1 MGLAPFEVETDDTM
15 KKSFDICIIGAGA
28 SGMAAALEAAEV
40 NPAARILVVEKNDQ
54 PGRKIRATGNG
65 RCNISNEKA
74 KDSRQAVQLLE
85 KWGIAVRTLD
95 SGLMYPYSE
104 SAGDVADLLAMEM
117 KARGI
122 FLWTDTV
129 IKEISPRP
137 ETSDFLLTVE
147 TADSTKRITASK
159 VIAAVGGKAGPH
171 YGTTGDGYKIMR
183 NLGHTV
189 TAPVPILT
197 PVECKGDDCNLIGGT
212 RAKGTVTL
220 KERRGE
226 GWKTAFEESGEIQ
239 FTSFGISGI
248 CVFNMT
254 RYMRFKPGRGIDD
267 FRIEIDLCPERNLMD
282 YIAGRKER
290 TPELNVGWLLTSVL
304 KEKLSVY
311 VLARTGID
319 AAKAIGELTEAE
331 CRTICDQV
339 HKLEFR
345 PTGVRGWKEAQCT
358 SGGVVLSEL
367 DEKTGESKLCPG
379 LYITGEM
386 QDYDGPCGGYNLNHA
401 WLTGSAA
408 GRDAGEKCRMNENQK
423 GI

>member
-40 NPAARILVVEKNDQ
+40 NPAARILAVEKNDQ

-74 KDSRQAVQLLE
+74 RDSRQAVQLLE

-117 KARGI
+117 KTRGV
-122 FLWTDTV
+122 FLWTDTT
-129 IKEISPRP
+129 IKEISPRRDR
-137 ETSDFLLTVE
+137 SDFLLTVE
-147 TADSTKRITASK
+147 TAGSAKRITASK

-171 YGTTGDGYKIMR
+171 YGTTGDGYKMMR

-189 TAPVPILT
+189 TAPVPVLT
-197 PVECKGDDCNLIGGT
+197 PVECKGDDCHLIGGT
-212 RAKGTVTL
+212 RAKGKVVL
-220 KERRGE
+220 KEREGE

-282 YIAGRKER
+282 YIAGRKAR
-290 TPELNVGWLLTSVL
+290 TPQLNVEWLLTSVL
-304 KEKLSVY
+304 KEKLAGY
-311 VLARTGID
+311 VLARIGID
-319 AAKAIGELTEAE
+319 AAKTIGELTEGE
-331 CRTICDQV
+331 CHAICEQV
-339 HKLEFR
+339 HTLEFR

-358 SGGVVLSEL
+358 SGGVALSEL
-367 DEKTGESKLCPG
+367 DEKTGESKLCSG
-379 LYITGEM
+379 LYITGEL

-408 GRDAGEKCRMNENQK
+408 GRDAGEKCRK
-423 GI
+423 

>member
-28 SGMAAALEAAEV
+28 SGMAAALEALEA

-74 KDSRQAVQLLE
+74 RGSRQAVQLLE

-117 KARGI
+117 KTRGV
-122 FLWTDTV
+122 FLWTDTT
-129 IKEISPRP
+129 IKEISPRRDR
-137 ETSDFLLTVE
+137 SDFLLTVE
-147 TADSTKRITASK
+147 TAGSAKRITASK

-171 YGTTGDGYKIMR
+171 YGTTGDGYKMMR

-189 TAPVPILT
+189 TAPVPVLT
-197 PVECKGDDCNLIGGT
+197 PVECKGDDCHLIGGT
-212 RAKGTVTL
+212 RAKGAVTL
-220 KERRGE
+220 KERDGE
-226 GWKTAFEESGEIQ
+226 GRKKVFEEEGEIQ

-267 FRIEIDLCPERNLMD
+267 FRIEIDLCPKRNLMD
-282 YIAGRKER
+282 YIAGRKAR
-290 TPELNVGWLLTSVL
+290 TPELNVEWLLTSVL
-304 KEKLSVY
+304 KEKLAGY
-311 VLARTGID
+311 VLERIGID
-319 AAKAIGELTEAE
+319 AAKTIGELTEGE
-331 CRTICDQV
+331 CRAICEQV
-339 HKLEFR
+339 HTLEFR

-358 SGGVVLSEL
+358 SGGVALSEL

-379 LYITGEM
+379 LYITGEL

-401 WLTGSAA
+401 WLTGAAA
-408 GRDAGEKCRMNENQK
+408 GRDAGEKCRK
-423 GI
+423 

>member
-28 SGMAAALEAAEV
+28 SGMAAALEAAEA
-40 NPAARILVVEKNDQ
+40 NPAARILVVEKNNQ

-74 KDSRQAVQLLE
+74 RDSRQAVQLLE

-147 TADSTKRITASK
+147 TAGSAKRITASK
-159 VIAAVGGKAGPH
+159 VIAAVGGKASPH
-171 YGTTGDGYKIMR
+171 YGTTGDGYKMMR

-189 TAPVPILT
+189 TAPVPVLT
-197 PVECKGDDCNLIGGT
+197 PVECKGDECHLIGGT
-212 RAKGTVTL
+212 RAKGKVVL
-220 KERRGE
+220 KEREGE

-267 FRIEIDLCPERNLMD
+267 FRIEIDLCPERDLMK
-282 YIAGRKER
+282 YIEGRKER

-304 KEKLSVY
+304 KEKLAGY
-311 VLARTGID
+311 VLARIGID
-319 AAKAIGELTEAE
+319 AAKTIGELTEGE
-331 CRTICDQV
+331 CRAICEQV
-339 HKLEFR
+339 HTLEFR

-379 LYITGEM
+379 LYITGEL

-401 WLTGSAA
+401 WLTGAAA
-408 GRDAGEKCRMNENQK
+408 GRDAGEKCRK
-423 GI
+423 

>member
-28 SGMAAALEAAEV
+28 SGMAAALEAAEA

-54 PGRKIRATGNG
+54 PGRKIRATGSG

-74 KDSRQAVQLLE
+74 RDSRQAVQLLE

-117 KARGI
+117 KTRGV
-122 FLWTDTV
+122 FLWTDTT
-129 IKEISPRP
+129 IKEISPRRDR
-137 ETSDFLLTVE
+137 SDFLLTVE
-147 TADSTKRITASK
+147 TAGSAKRITASK

-171 YGTTGDGYKIMR
+171 YGTTGDGYKMMR

-189 TAPVPILT
+189 TAPVPVLT
-197 PVECKGDDCNLIGGT
+197 PVECKGDDCHLIGGT
-212 RAKGTVTL
+212 RAKGKVTL
-220 KERRGE
+220 KERDGE
-226 GWKTAFEESGEIQ
+226 EWKKTFEESGEIQ

-267 FRIEIDLCPERNLMD
+267 FRIEIDLCPERDLMK
-282 YIAGRKER
+282 YIAGRKAR
-290 TPELNVGWLLTSVL
+290 TPELNVEWLLTSVL
-304 KEKLSVY
+304 KGKLAVY
-311 VLARTGID
+311 VLARIGID
-319 AAKAIGELTEAE
+319 SAKAIGELTEGE
-331 CRTICDQV
+331 CRAICEQV
-339 HKLEFR
+339 HTLEFR

-367 DEKTGESKLCPG
+367 DEKTAESKLCPG
-379 LYITGEM
+379 LYITGEL

-401 WLTGSAA
+401 WLTGAAA
-408 GRDAGEKCRMNENQK
+408 GRDAGEKCRK
-423 GI
+423 

>member
-28 SGMAAALEAAEV
+28 SGMAAALEAAEA
-40 NPAARILVVEKNDQ
+40 NPAARILVVEKNNQ

-74 KDSRQAVQLLE
+74 RDSRQAVQLLE

-147 TADSTKRITASK
+147 TAGSAKRITASK

-171 YGTTGDGYKIMR
+171 YGTTGDGYKMMR

-189 TAPVPILT
+189 TAPVPVLT
-197 PVECKGDDCNLIGGT
+197 PVECKGDECHLIGGT
-212 RAKGTVTL
+212 RAKGKVVL
-220 KERRGE
+220 KEREGE

-267 FRIEIDLCPERNLMD
+267 FRIEIDLCPERDLMK
-282 YIAGRKER
+282 YIEGRKAR

-304 KEKLSVY
+304 KGKLAGY
-311 VLARTGID
+311 VLARIGID
-319 AAKAIGELTEAE
+319 AAKTIGELTERE
-331 CRTICDQV
+331 CRAICEQV
-339 HKLEFR
+339 HTLEFR

-379 LYITGEM
+379 LYITGEL

-401 WLTGSAA
+401 WLTGAAA
-408 GRDAGEKCRMNENQK
+408 GRDAGEKCRK
-423 GI
+423 

>member
-40 NPAARILVVEKNDQ
+40 NPAARILVVEKNDR

-74 KDSRQAVQLLE
+74 KNSRQAVQLLE
-85 KWGIAVRTLD
+85 KWGIAIRTLD

-104 SAGDVADLLAMEM
+104 SAGDVADLLTMEM
-117 KARGI
+117 KTRGVS
-122 FLWTDTV
+122 LWTDTF

-159 VIAAVGGKAGPH
+159 VIAAVGGKAGPR
-171 YGTTGDGYKIMR
+171 YGTTGDGYKMMR

-197 PVECKGDDCNLIGGT
+197 PVECKGDGCNLIGGT

-220 KERRGE
+220 KEHRGE
-226 GWKTAFEESGEIQ
+226 DWKKVFEESGEIQ

-267 FRIEIDLCPERNLMD
+267 FRIEVDLCPERNLME
-282 YIAGRKER
+282 YIADRKVR

-304 KEKLSVY
+304 KEKLAAY
-311 VLARTGID
+311 VLARSEID
-319 AAKAIGELTEAE
+319 TAKTIGELTEAE
-331 CRTICDQV
+331 CRTICAQV
-339 HKLEFR
+339 HGLAFH

-379 LYITGEM
+379 LYIAGEL

-408 GRDAGEKCRMNENQK
+408 GRDAGGKCRMN
-423 GI
+423 GR

>member
-28 SGMAAALEAAEV
+28 SGMAAALEAAEA

-74 KDSRQAVQLLE
+74 RDSRQAVQLLE

-117 KARGI
+117 KTRGI
-122 FLWTDTV
+122 SLWTDTT

-147 TADSTKRITASK
+147 TAGSAKCISASK

-171 YGTTGDGYKIMR
+171 YGTTGDGYKMMR

-189 TAPVPILT
+189 TAPVPVLT
-197 PVECKGDDCNLIGGT
+197 PVECKGDECHLIGGT

-220 KERRGE
+220 KERDGE
-226 GWKTAFEESGEIQ
+226 EWKKTFEESGEIQ

-267 FRIEIDLCPERNLMD
+267 FRIEIDLCPERDLMK
-282 YIAGRKER
+282 YIAGRKAR

-304 KEKLSVY
+304 KGKLAGY
-311 VLARTGID
+311 VLERIGID
-319 AAKAIGELTEAE
+319 AAKTNGELTEAE
-331 CRTICDQV
+331 CRAICEQV
-339 HKLEFR
+339 HTLEFR

-358 SGGVVLSEL
+358 SGGVALSEL

-379 LYITGEM
+379 LYITGEL

-408 GRDAGEKCRMNENQK
+408 GRDAGEKCRK
-423 GI
+423 